1 MELKAFVKR
10 CKEEGYFKEIF
21 NSGNY
26 ESYSSCGG
34 TSESNVS
41 ISLSH
46 DFDRKLCGADFEA
59 EIERTWNLRK
69 EKNPFLFNGSKF
81 RLHDVYYGEK
91 TPVITLSLGQTC
103 YKDYVC
109 TNMNFDH
116 WKFLTEYGRR
126 VYANEQACFSDA
138 LGVGSIVETS
148 DDKLVFIRRSNQVYE
163 DPYHLDTP
171 GGHAEPSEVK
181 PQNHNS
187 KEHFI
192 DINEMDEKAVVHELF
207 HSIVREVR
215 DEINIQEESLNWPLL
230 MGIHQNHRTGK
241 KPGVCFR
248 IKCLLSGEEVK
259 QLYNEGGPESYESSE
274 MLLVDR
280 AEFHKGM
287 SSHQVSS
294 LFKDLT
300 PGCKACLYF
309 YFNQQANKS
318 V

>member
-1 MELKAFVKR
+1 MELKAFVER

-81 RLHDVYYGEK
+81 RLHDVCYGEK

-163 DPYHLDTP
+163 DPYYLDTP
-171 GGHAEPSEVK
+171 GGHAEPS
-181 PQNHNS
+181 
-187 KEHFI
+187 
-192 DINEMDEKAVVHELF
+192 
-207 HSIVREVR
+207 VR
-215 DEINIQEESLNWPLL
+215 N
-230 MGIHQNHRTGK
+230 
-241 KPGVCFR
+241 
-248 IKCLLSGEEVK
+248 
-259 QLYNEGGPESYESSE
+259 
-274 MLLVDR
+274 
-280 AEFHKGM
+280 
-287 SSHQVSS
+287 
-294 LFKDLT
+294 
-300 PGCKACLYF
+300 
-309 YFNQQANKS
+309 
-318 V
+318 